1 MCKPLR
7 KYDNPELQ
15 QAYKNL
21 AEWLINSH
29 QSIFKE
35 ADISKTDKVNI
46 LHDLNYST
54 QILNTE

>member
-1 MCKPLR
+1 MPTKRLT
-7 KYDNPELQ
+7 DPELQ

-21 AEWLINSH
+21 AEWLINGH

-54 QILNTE
+54 QILDTE